1 MMNKTRNIIL
11 TLVLSLGLIFT
22 GSQVTEAY
30 ALSTAKYVNTD
41 VAIKTQADRIK
52 DTVAVNK
59 KFEMKNMILEA
70 NFAKSKADAKLTL
83 DKDLKKASS
92 NKVKIKKAYEKYDAE
107 ITKIKSTYDKQ
118 FKQLKFDHYQDL
130 QSLKKMYSTKIQYS

>member
-1 MMNKTRNIIL
+1 MNKTRNIIL

-22 GSQVTEAY
+22 GSHVTEAY
-30 ALSTAKYVNTD
+30 ALPTAKYVNTD
-41 VAIKTQADRIK
+41 VAIKSQADRIK

-59 KFEMKNMILEA
+59 KFEMKNMILES
-70 NFAKSKADAKLTL
+70 NFAMSKADAKLTL
-83 DKDLKKASS
+83 DKDLKKAAS
-92 NKVKIKKAYEKYDAE
+92 NTVKIKKAYEKYDAE

>member
-1 MMNKTRNIIL
+1 MNKTRNIIL

-22 GSQVTEAY
+22 GTHVSEAY

-41 VAIKTQADRIK
+41 VAIKTQADRIN
-52 DTVAVNK
+52 DAVAVNK

-83 DKDLKKASS
+83 DKQLAKAS
-92 NKVKIKKAYEKYDAE
+92 NNTAKIKKAYEKYDTEIAE
-107 ITKIKSTYDKQ
+107 IKSNYEKQ

-130 QSLKKMYSTKIQYS
+130 QNLKKMYSVRIQYS

>member
-1 MMNKTRNIIL
+1 MNKTKNIIL

-22 GSQVTEAY
+22 GSHVNEAY
-30 ALSTAKYVNTD
+30 ALPTAKYVNTD
-41 VAIKTQADRIK
+41 VAIKTQADRIN

-70 NFAKSKADAKLTL
+70 NFAKSKAEAKQTL
-83 DKDLKKASS
+83 DKQLAKAS
-92 NKVKIKKAYEKYDAE
+92 NNTVKIKKAYEKYDAE
-107 ITKIKSTYDKQ
+107 IVKIKSTYEKQ

-130 QSLKKMYSTKIQYS
+130 QNLKKMYSVRIQYS